1 MYCIV
6 KFGRVLAFFVLCVF
20 GVLLCGCVER
30 RLTVNTVPP
39 GAVVILNDEE
49 IGVSPVTVAF
59 NWYGDYKVRVRK
71 EGFETL
77 NTHRMLEA
85 PLHDKFPFDFFYG
98 ALWPGTIEDE
108 YEWSFE
114 LKSYEAPDRDGLIK
128 AAMEMRKRTVEELE
142 KAREMERA
150 RIEGAREF

>member
-6 KFGRVLAFFVLCVF
+6 KFRRVWAFFVLCFF
-20 GVLLCGCVER
+20 GFLLCGCVER
-30 RLTVNTVPP
+30 QLTVNTVPP
-39 GAVVILNDEE
+39 GAVVVLNDEE

-59 NWYGDYKVRVRK
+59 NWYGDYKVRVSK

-85 PLHDKFPFDFFYG
+85 PLHDKFPFDFFCG
-98 ALWPGTIEDE
+98 VLWPRTIEDD

-114 LKSYEAPDRDGLIK
+114 LKAYEAPDREDLIK
-128 AAMEMRKRTVEELE
+128 AAMEMRRLSVEELE

-150 RIEGAREF
+150 RIESAL